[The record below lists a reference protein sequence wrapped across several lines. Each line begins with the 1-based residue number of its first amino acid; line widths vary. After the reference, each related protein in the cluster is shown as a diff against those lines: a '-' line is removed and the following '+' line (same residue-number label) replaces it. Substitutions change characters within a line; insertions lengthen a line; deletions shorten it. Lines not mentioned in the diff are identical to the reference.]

1 MAKIRAEI
9 RQPVRL
15 SAAVKEVHIL
25 QGQEPYTGNYTVI
38 PKANGETVLPTKNK
52 QLVHDIR
59 VQKIP
64 YYDVTNAAGGSTVYI
79 AKEI

>member
-9 RQPVRL
+9 RQPMRL

-25 QGQEPYTGNYTVI
+25 QGREPYTGNYTVV
-38 PKANGETVLPTKNK
+38 PKAHTETILPTKNR
-52 QLVHDIR
+52 QLVHDVR